1 MKGIEKMQDEQ
12 PSILIRNLL
21 EVFNERDP
29 SKRGLAIQDLYTDDA
44 IFFEPENAFTG
55 HAAINQQVTEVLQ
68 TLPPEALFQATG
80 PMTSNHDVARVSW
93 TLGVPNGPV
102 LASGIDVG
110 VLDGDRI
117 AKLYLF
123 FDAQPT

>member
-1 MKGIEKMQDEQ
+1 MQDERLG
-12 PSILIRNLL
+12 ILIRNLL

-29 SKRGLAIQDLYTDDA
+29 SRRGLAIQDLYTDDA
-44 IFFEPENAFTG
+44 IFFDAENAFTG
-55 HAAINQQVTEVLQ
+55 HAAINQQVTEVLEN
-68 TLPPEALFQATG
+68 LPPETLFQATG
-80 PMTSNHDVARVSW
+80 LMTSNHDVARVSW

-110 VLDGDRI
+110 ILDGNRI

-123 FDAQPT
+123 FDAQPI

>member
-1 MKGIEKMQDEQ
+1 MQDEQ
-12 PSILIRNLL
+12 PGILIRNLL

-29 SKRGLAIQDLYTDDA
+29 SRRGLAIQDLYTDDA
-44 IFFEPENAFTG
+44 IFFEAENAFTG
-55 HAAINQQVTEVLQ
+55 HTAINQQVTEVLEN
-68 TLPPEALFQATG
+68 LPPEALFQATG
-80 PMTSNHDVARVSW
+80 LMTSNHDVARVSW

-110 VLDGDRI
+110 ILDGNRI

>member
-1 MKGIEKMQDEQ
+1 MQDER
-12 PSILIRNLL
+12 PGILIRNLL

-29 SKRGLAIQDLYTDDA
+29 FRRGLAIQDLYTDDA
-44 IFFEPENAFTG
+44 IFFDAENAFTG
-55 HAAINQQVTEVLQ
+55 HAAINQEVTEVLEN
-68 TLPPEALFQATG
+68 LPPETLFQATG
-80 PMTSNHDVARVSW
+80 LMTSNHDVARVSW

-110 VLDGDRI
+110 ILDGNRI

>member
-1 MKGIEKMQDEQ
+1 MQDEQ

-29 SKRGLAIQDLYTDDA
+29 TRRGLVIQDLYTDDA
-44 IFFEPENAFTG
+44 IFFERENAFTG
-55 HAAINQQVTEVLQ
+55 HAAINQQVTEGLQ
-68 TLPPEALFQATG
+68 TLPPEALFEATG

-102 LASGIDVG
+102 LASGIDIG
-110 VLDGDRI
+110 ILDGNRI
-117 AKLYLF
+117 AMLYLF
-123 FDAQPT
+123 FEAQPT